1 MEDIRLKELRCII
14 ESFNESG
21 NLTDVAL
28 KNIIEYLD
36 YTEIR
41 FNKVVS
47 DHKAVVEIKDKIIED
62 LKVEKLMILRDQV
75 DETITMQNKIDELED
90 QLDLLKSCENCY
102 AMDCDGCKRDI
113 SSFRGNQQDN
123 WKGIK

>member
-1 MEDIRLKELRCII
+1 MEDINRYDI
-14 ESFNESG
+14 
-21 NLTDVAL
+21 DVKKL
-28 KNIIEYLD
+28 EIMPDEYGKWVK
-36 YTEIR
+36 Y
-41 FNKVVS
+41 S